1 MTQLTA
7 KQGFDFIIVNRKF
20 IIRILEK
27 YRQRG
32 PEIKKTPYTRF
43 QGIGGRKLVIKKF
56 DIF

>member
-32 PEIKKTPYTRF
+32 PEIKKDPLHPFPGHR
-43 QGIGGRKLVIKKF
+43 GS
-56 DIF
+56 